1 MLNTATI
8 LSQETLIFKGIDAIN
23 KLGEMGLS
31 YETLANAASNG
42 HKMKKKKS
50 KYAPPIC
57 KSISFWEN
65 TIIMLREQLVE
76 KLGWSICDDYNL
88 NRTISPRKDYS
99 IVVSSGNA
107 NVGKN
112 ANPST
117 LNKKG
122 QLSAAVVDVNNVVQL
137 SLFPIQS
144 SKTKKYNV
152 ERIPHWFLLYYND
165 GNKIW
170 LELSLPRQ
178 IGKDGRISSWFQ
190 RIILEPV
197 EITSNIDV
205 EQKIKERKSEIE
217 YNIDIS
223 KKQ

>member
-1 MLNTATI
+1 MLNTTTI

-31 YETLANAASNG
+31 YEILANATSNG
-42 HKMKKKKS
+42 LKMKKKKS
-50 KYAPPIC
+50 IYAPPIC

-65 TIIMLREQLVE
+65 TIIMLREQLVG

-88 NRTISPRKDYS
+88 NRTISARKDYS

-137 SLFPIQS
+137 SLFPIKS
-144 SKTKKYNV
+144 SKTKKYTV

-178 IGKDGRISSWFQ
+178 IGKDGRISSWFR

-205 EQKIKERKSEIE
+205 EQRIKERKSEIE
-217 YNIDIS
+217 HNIDIS

>member
-8 LSQETLIFKGIDAIN
+8 LSQETLIFKGIEAIN
-23 KLGEMGLS
+23 KLQEMGLT
-31 YETLANAASNG
+31 YEILANATSNG
-42 HKMKKKKS
+42 YKMKRKKS
-50 KYAPPIC
+50 QYAPPIC

-65 TIIMLREQLVE
+65 TIVMLREQLIE
-76 KLGWSICDDYNL
+76 SFGWSICDDFNL
-88 NRTISPRKDYS
+88 NRTISPKKDFA
-99 IVVSSGNA
+99 IVISSGNA
-107 NVGKN
+107 NVAKN
-112 ANPST
+112 SNPST

-144 SKTKKYNV
+144 TKTKKYNV

-170 LELSLPRQ
+170 MELSLPRE

-190 RIILEPV
+190 RIILEPI
-197 EITSNIDV
+197 EITSNIDI
-205 EQKIKERKSEIE
+205 EHKIKERKSEA
-217 YNIDIS
+217 NFDIDIS
-223 KKQ
+223 KK

>member
-1 MLNTATI
+1 MLNANTI
-8 LSQETLIFKGIDAIN
+8 PSQETLTFKGLDAIN
-23 KLGEMGLS
+23 KLREMELS
-31 YETLANAASNG
+31 YEILANAASNG
-42 HKMKKKKS
+42 YKMKKKKS

-65 TIIMLREQLVE
+65 TIVMLREQLIE
-76 KLGWSICDDYNL
+76 KQGWHICDDYNL
-88 NRTISPRKDYS
+88 NRTISPKSDYS

-112 ANPST
+112 VNPTT

-152 ERIPHWFLLYYND
+152 ERIPHWFFLYYND

-197 EITSNIDV
+197 EITSNIDI
-205 EQKIKERKSEIE
+205 EQKLKERKSEIE

-223 KKQ
+223 KK